1 MSFFTKSELRRVF
14 AWGTRSV
21 LHLVAIVPA
30 LVCFVGCGD
39 QAHLPSAAEL
49 AEFKQAG
56 LVPTP
61 TVDAARLEQARI
73 AGPYRAVPGDALELT
88 MPAILRTVEAEE
100 TGGIDRMAPYVCRVS
115 ENGTITLPRAG
126 DIEAEGKTLAQ
137 IESMVVAAYYPKYV
151 VTRPSVFAR
160 VVDYGTSK
168 VTVAGAVIRP
178 GIYSLRNDQMSVTG
192 LVMEAG
198 GIVPE
203 GAATIRIFRRDADS
217 TKMSAASGRSSDVN
231 QAEPSPLV
239 LPISGLNVP
248 FMEVELHDGDRV
260 VVDRLPQPLVTV
272 IGLVNRPGNFPY
284 PADVQYNLTQVVA
297 FAGGLNQVAEPRYA
311 TIHRLKPDGTSIS
324 VTLEIVDSSK
334 LTEASLTVVKPGDIV
349 DVQQTL
355 RTRTALLVDS
365 MFGIS
370 VGAYYRLDDAWT
382 D

>member
-1 MSFFTKSELRRVF
+1 MKSEPCRVSIWRARPIF
-14 AWGTRSV
+14 
-21 LHLVAIVPA
+21 HLVAVVSA
-30 LVCFVGCGD
+30 LVCLVGCGD
-39 QAHLPSAAEL
+39 QAHPPSAVEL
-49 AEFKQAG
+49 AEFRKAG

-61 TVDAARLEQARI
+61 TIDAVRLEQARI

-88 MPAILRTVEAEE
+88 MPAILRTVAAEE
-100 TGGIDRMAPYVCRVS
+100 TGGIDRIAPYMCRVS

-168 VTVAGAVIRP
+168 VTITGAVLRS
-178 GIYSLRNDQMSVTG
+178 GVYSLRSDQMSVMG
-192 LVMEAG
+192 LIMEAG
-198 GIVPE
+198 GIVEE
-203 GAATIRIFRRDADS
+203 GAAMIRIFRRDADS
-217 TKMSAASGRSSDVN
+217 AKVSEASGRSRAVN
-231 QAEPSPLV
+231 QAKLAPLV

-248 FMEVELHDGDRV
+248 FMDVELHDGDRV

-284 PADVQYNLTQVVA
+284 PTDVQYNLTQVLA

-324 VTLEIVDSSK
+324 VTLEIVDNSK
-334 LTEASLTVVKPGDIV
+334 LTEASLTVIKPGDIV

-370 VGAYYRLDDAWT
+370 VGAYYRLDDAWG